1 MRPETQGNILVWS
14 SPYGTLRLARRLTV
28 REVSMTDAIE
38 QSIER
43 EAHLRKLGESL
54 LFEVEKFGDRFNLAR
69 TIDVEQP
76 VRHDGLTLG
85 QAEQILETWKLR
97 GPHGG

>member
-1 MRPETQGNILVWS
+1 MADV
-14 SPYGTLRLARRLTV
+14 
-28 REVSMTDAIE
+28 IE
-38 QSIER
+38 QSTER
-43 EAHLRKLGESL
+43 EAHLRKLGENL
-54 LFEVEKFGDRFNLAR
+54 LFDVEKRGDRFNLAR

-76 VRHDGLTLG
+76 VRHDGLTLV